1 MGKYSIKT
9 ESFYIF
15 IVTLLFP
22 FVGLILSL
30 VQWKKSWAM
39 NMFWLACIYMGAILI
54 YHHEGTM
61 LGEGMDSGRYVLILI
76 NMYNNPSLT
85 FWSIL
90 SLYQIDMNHMDLY
103 QQLITYFI
111 SRFTDNGHVLFAVF
125 ATVFG
130 FFYSRNIW
138 YILDKLPSK
147 KLGILYVLFGLFFLV
162 CPITQING
170 VRMWT
175 ALHVLVYAMLPYLV
189 EKKKSRLWLLFITP
203 LIHFS
208 YLYVGIFSIIY
219 VLIPFRFKTNNS
231 LFIYFAIITYIVT
244 LFINSLSLDAV
255 SSMIAEY
262 SPEAYEDR
270 IDLYVNQNLLDRN
283 NVAAATNNW
292 YLAAGRNISNW
303 CYSII
308 LVLLFPVIRKY
319 FKGNKTITN
328 LYVYTMLIGSFAN
341 ITALIPSGGRF
352 QILATMFKLSTI
364 LLIVLNIPKN
374 ITIYKISQ
382 IFSIIL
388 ILPFIVE
395 FRKLFDFFGINL
407 IFGNFIT
414 LFFIESNVPLITF
427 IKRLL

>member
-22 FVGLILSL
+22 FIGLVLSL
-30 VQWKKSWAM
+30 IRWKKSWAM
-39 NMFWLACIYMGAILI
+39 NMFWLACIYLGAIQI
-54 YHHEGTM
+54 YVPEGTT
-61 LGEGMDSGRYVLILI
+61 LGDGMDSGRYVLDLI
-76 NMYNNPSLT
+76 NMYNNPYIT

-90 SLYQIDMNHMDLY
+90 SLYQIDINYMDLY
-103 QQLITYFI
+103 QQLITYFV

-125 ATVFG
+125 ATIFG

-175 ALHVLVYAMLPYLV
+175 ALHVFVYAIMPYLV
-189 EKKKSRLWLLFITP
+189 ERDKSKIWLLLTTP

-208 YLYVGIFSIIY
+208 YLYIMIFTFAYILLPYNIKTKQTFALIAVVIY
-219 VLIPFRFKTNNS
+219 TI
-231 LFIYFAIITYIVT
+231 T

-255 SSMIAEY
+255 SSALAEY
-262 SPEAYEDR
+262 SPESYENR
-270 IDLYVNQNLLDRN
+270 IEGYVSEEVLSRRN
-283 NVAAATNNW
+283 ESASANNW
-292 YLAAGRNISNW
+292 YVAMSKNVANW

-308 LVLLFPVIRKY
+308 LVLILPVIRRH
-319 FKGNKTITN
+319 FKHNKSIMN
-328 LYVYTMLIGSFAN
+328 LFVYTLLIGAFAN
-341 ITALIPSGGRF
+341 ISALIPSGGRF
-352 QILATMFKLSTI
+352 QTLASMFKIPII
-364 LLIVLNIPKN
+364 LLVLTNIPKN
-374 ITIYKISQ
+374 ENLYKITKTLC
-382 IFSIIL
+382 FAL
-388 ILPFIVE
+388 ILPFIFE
-395 FRKLFDFFGINL
+395 FRKLFDFWGINL

-414 LFFIESNVPLITF
+414 LFFIESNVPIITF

>member
-1 MGKYSIKT
+1 MSKYSIKT

-22 FVGLILSL
+22 FVGLVLSL

-39 NMFWLACIYMGAILI
+39 NIFWLACIYLGGIMI
-54 YHHEGTM
+54 YMPEGST
-61 LGEGMDSGRYVLILI
+61 LGDGMDSGRYVLDLI
-76 NMYNNPSLT
+76 DMYNNPHINIS
-85 FWSIL
+85 SIL
-90 SLYQIDMNHMDLY
+90 SLYQIDINHMDLY
-103 QQLITYFI
+103 QQTMTFLI

-125 ATVFG
+125 AFVFG

-147 KLGILYVLFGLFFLV
+147 KLGIIYVLFGLFFLI

-175 ALHVLVYAMLPYLV
+175 ALHVFVYAMLPYLV
-189 EKKKSRLWLLFITP
+189 EKKKTRLWLLFITP

-208 YLYVGIFSIIY
+208 YLYVVIFSIIY
-219 VLIPFRFKTNNS
+219 VLIPFIFKTNNI

-255 SSMIAEY
+255 SSMMTEY
-262 SPEAYEDR
+262 SPESYEGR
-270 IDLYVNQNLLDRN
+270 IDMYVNQDVLDKKNENL
-283 NVAAATNNW
+283 ASNNW

-303 CYSII
+303 SYSII

-319 FKGNKTITN
+319 FKDNKTLTN

-352 QILATMFKLSTI
+352 QILSTMFKLSTI

-388 ILPFIVE
+388 LLPLIVE

-414 LFFIESNVPLITF
+414 SFFIESNVPLITF

>member
-61 LGEGMDSGRYVLILI
+61 LGEGMDSGRYVLTLI
-76 NMYNNPSLT
+76 NMHSNPYIT
-85 FWSIL
+85 FWSVL
-90 SLYQIDMNHMDLY
+90 SLYQIDMNYMDLY
-103 QQLITYFI
+103 QQLITYFV

-138 YILDKLPSK
+138 YILNKLPSK

-162 CPITQING
+162 CPITQINS

-175 ALHVLVYAMLPYLV
+175 ALHVFVYAMLPYLV

-208 YLYVGIFSIIY
+208 YLYVVIFSIIY
-219 VLIPFRFKTNNS
+219 VLIPFRFKTNNI
-231 LFIYFAIITYIVT
+231 FVIYFAIITYIVT
-244 LFINSLSLDAV
+244 LFINSLSLDTV
-255 SSMIAEY
+255 SSMMAEY
-262 SPEAYEDR
+262 SPEAYEER
-270 IDLYVNQNLLDRN
+270 IDWYVDQNLLDRN
-283 NVAAATNNW
+283 QEAANANNW
-292 YLAAGRNISNW
+292 YLAVGKNISNW
-303 CYSII
+303 SYSVI
-308 LVLLFPVIRKY
+308 LVLLFPIIRKY
-319 FKGNKTITN
+319 FKDNKTITN
-328 LYVYTMLIGSFAN
+328 LYVFTMLISTFAN

-352 QILATMFKLSTI
+352 QILASMFKLSTI
-364 LLIVLNIPKN
+364 LLIILNIPKN
-374 ITIYKISQ
+374 ITVYKICQ

-388 ILPFIVE
+388 ILPLIVE

-414 LFFIESNVPLITF
+414 AFISETNVPLIAF
-427 IKRLL
+427 IKNLL

>member
-39 NMFWLACIYMGAILI
+39 NIFWLACIYMGGILI
-54 YHHEGTM
+54 YMPEGST
-61 LGEGMDSGRYVLILI
+61 LGDGMDSGRYVLYLI
-76 NMYNNPSLT
+76 DMYNNPHINIS
-85 FWSIL
+85 SIL
-90 SLYQIDMNHMDLY
+90 SLYQIDINHMDLY
-103 QQLITYFI
+103 QQTMTFLV

-125 ATVFG
+125 AFVFG

-147 KLGILYVLFGLFFLV
+147 KLGIFYVLFGLFFLI

-175 ALHVLVYAMLPYLV
+175 ALHVFVYAMLPYLI
-189 EKKKSRLWLLFITP
+189 ENKKSKLWLLFVTP

-208 YLYVGIFSIIY
+208 YLYIVIFSIIY
-219 VLIPFRFKTNNS
+219 VLIPFRLKTNNI

-244 LFINSLSLDAV
+244 LFINSLSLDSV
-255 SSMIAEY
+255 SSMMAEY
-262 SPEAYEDR
+262 SPESYEDR
-270 IDLYVNQNLLDRN
+270 IDMYVNQDVLDRRN
-283 NVAAATNNW
+283 ESAATNNW
-292 YLAAGRNISNW
+292 YLAVGKNISNW
-303 CYSII
+303 SYSII
-308 LVLLFPVIRKY
+308 LVLLFPVIRKS
-319 FKGNKTITN
+319 FKDNKTITN
-328 LYVYTMLIGSFAN
+328 LYVFTMLIGTFAN

-364 LLIVLNIPKN
+364 LLIILNIPKN
-374 ITIYKISQ
+374 NTVYKISQ

-388 ILPFIVE
+388 ILPLVVE

>member
-1 MGKYSIKT
+1 MKQYSIKT

-61 LGEGMDSGRYVLILI
+61 LGEGMDSGRYVLTLI
-76 NMYNNPSLT
+76 NMHNNPYIT
-85 FWSIL
+85 FWSVL
-90 SLYQIDMNHMDLY
+90 SLYQIDMNYMDLY
-103 QQLITYFI
+103 QQLITYFV

-125 ATVFG
+125 AIIFG
-130 FFYSRNIW
+130 YFYSRNIW

-147 KLGILYVLFGLFFLV
+147 KLGIIYVLFGLFFLI

-175 ALHVLVYAMLPYLV
+175 ALHVFVYAMLPYLV

-244 LFINSLSLDAV
+244 LFINSLSLDTV

-283 NVAAATNNW
+283 NTAAAANNW

-303 CYSII
+303 SYSII
-308 LVLLFPVIRKY
+308 LVLIFPIIRKY
-319 FKGNKTITN
+319 FKGNESITN
-328 LYVYTMLIGSFAN
+328 LYIYTMLIGSFAN
-341 ITALIPSGGRF
+341 ITALIPGGGRF
-352 QILATMFKLSTI
+352 QLLATMFKLSTI
-364 LLIVLNIPKN
+364 LLIILNIPKN
-374 ITIYKISQ
+374 MTVYKISS

-388 ILPFIVE
+388 ILPLIVE
-395 FRKLFDFFGINL
+395 IRKLFDFFGINL

-414 LFFIESNVPLITF
+414 LFFIESNVPLIAF
-427 IKRLL
+427 IKSLL